1 MKKALRSLFMSIG
14 LGTLIF
20 VPMLILDNGLNET
33 LISVLVWTGA
43 SILYGLSF
51 LIWKLKN
58 KMKIPLHIA
67 VCFIITIAVRF
78 LYSFFFRW
86 SGKFRKNFFNYNTDF
101 YCSIYCFVS
110 LYEIC
115 WRFGIKSLINVRKG
129 AVIK

>member
-78 LYSFFFRW
+78 FYSYF
-86 SGKFRKNFFNYNTDF
+86 SD
-101 YCSIYCFVS
+101 
-110 LYEIC
+110 
-115 WRFGIKSLINVRKG
+115 G
-129 AVIK
+129 AVNFGRTFLITIPIFIAVYIVLYLFMRFVGDLE